1 VSPAASTAPARVS
14 MWRRISPAV
23 AVSSAA
29 HPRRSSPADMW
40 RRISPTVPVSSAALP
55 RRSTLA
61 DMAGSAGA
69 TQGDGGLSAMDRGG
83 MEGRSR
89 RHRRPRYRR
98 GHGDGQSDPA
108 MVVVQQPEP
117 TSEPARGD
125 VPPPCI
131 IDWSD
136 QVASGEEDLAN
147 AVMVSVISDE
157 PLVSA
162 GEVAVVL
169 AARIDVAASSLVLRR
184 ASFWFF
190 QTWFWLS
197 G

>member
-1 VSPAASTAPARVS
+1 VLPIRDGLL
-14 MWRRISPAV
+14 RRICGG
-23 AVSSAA
+23 VSLQLCLSLVL
-29 HPRRSSPADMW
+29 PFRDGLL
-40 RRISPTVPVSSAALP
+40 RRIWQVVPV
-55 RRSTLA
+55 RR
-61 DMAGSAGA
+61 MAM
-69 TQGDGGLSAMDRGG
+69 GGLSAMDRGD

-89 RHRRPRYRR
+89 RRRRPRYRR

-117 TSEPARGD
+117 ASEPARGD

-169 AARIDVAASSLVLRR
+169 AARIDVAASSLVRRR

>member
-1 VSPAASTAPARVS
+1 
-14 MWRRISPAV
+14 M
-23 AVSSAA
+23 
-29 HPRRSSPADMW
+29 
-40 RRISPTVPVSSAALP
+40 
-55 RRSTLA
+55 
-61 DMAGSAGA
+61 
-69 TQGDGGLSAMDRGG
+69 
-83 MEGRSR
+83 
-89 RHRRPRYRR
+89 
-98 GHGDGQSDPA
+98 
-108 MVVVQQPEP
+108 
-117 TSEPARGD
+117 
-125 VPPPCI
+125 
-131 IDWSD
+131 
-136 QVASGEEDLAN
+136 ASGEEDLAN